1 MYIPKEFQ
9 QPDQTTAIEYMKK
22 YSFATLITASE
33 NTPRA
38 THLPFVIEEE
48 NEKIILHSHM
58 AKDNP
63 QWNDFAKGS
72 CLVVFSNPNAYIS
85 PSLYE
90 KNDNVPTWNYVA
102 VHASGNALILDSE
115 AEKIELLERM
125 ILAYEPAYFAQWK
138 TVSER
143 YKSNLFPDLV
153 AFKIHVAQLECK
165 EKLSQNRSKKER
177 EHISNSLI
185 ESQNELG
192 TIMQKKNTP

>member
-9 QPDQTTAIEYMKK
+9 QPDQATAIEYMKT
-22 YSFATLITASE
+22 YSFATLITASD

-38 THLPFVIEEE
+38 THLPFVIEVE
-48 NEKIILHSHM
+48 NENIILHSHM

-63 QWNDFAKGS
+63 QWEEFAKGS

-102 VHASGNALILDSE
+102 VHASGKAVIMDSE

-125 ILAYEPAYFAQWK
+125 IQTYEPEYLEQWK

-153 AFKIHVAQLECK
+153 AFKIHVTQLECK

-177 EHISNSLI
+177 ENITHSLL

-192 TIMQKKNTP
+192 SIMQKKDNP

>member
-22 YSFATLITASE
+22 YSFATLITATE

-38 THLPFVIEEE
+38 THLPFVIEVE
-48 NEKIILHSHM
+48 NDNIILHSHM

-63 QWNDFAKGS
+63 QWEEFAKSS

-102 VHASGNALILDSE
+102 VHASGKAEILDSE
-115 AEKIELLERM
+115 TEKIALLERM
-125 ILAYEPAYFAQWK
+125 IQTYEPEYFAQWK

-153 AFKIHVAQLECK
+153 AFKIQVSQLECK
-165 EKLSQNRSKKER
+165 EKLSQNRTRKER
-177 EHISNSLI
+177 ENIVQSLI
-185 ESQNELG
+185 ETQNELG
-192 TIMQKKNTP
+192 QIMKEKDNP

>member
-9 QPDQTTAIEYMKK
+9 QPNQITAIEYMKT
-22 YSFATLITASE
+22 YSFATLITAYK

-48 NEKIILHSHM
+48 NEKIILHSHI

-63 QWNDFAKGS
+63 QWTDFANS
-72 CLVVFSNPNAYIS
+72 LCLVVFSNPNAYIS

-90 KNDNVPTWNYVA
+90 KNDNVPTWNYIA

-125 ILAYEPAYFAQWK
+125 IQTYEPEYFEQWK

-153 AFKIHVAQLECK
+153 AFKIHVSQLECK
-165 EKLSQNRSKKER
+165 EKLSQNKSKKER
-177 EHISNSLI
+177 EHIFNSLI
-185 ESQNELG
+185 ESKNELG
-192 TIMQKKNTP
+192 TIMQKKNIP

>member
-9 QPDQTTAIEYMKK
+9 QPNQSTAIEYMKT
-22 YSFATLITASE
+22 YSFATLITAAE

-38 THLPFVIEEE
+38 THLPFVIEAE

-58 AKDNP
+58 AKNNP
-63 QWNDFAKGS
+63 QWEEFAKGS

-102 VHASGNALILDSE
+102 VHASGKAEIIE
-115 AEKIELLERM
+115 TEKEKIALLERM
-125 ILAYEPAYFAQWK
+125 IQTYEPDYFEQWK

-153 AFKIHVAQLECK
+153 AFKIHVTQLECK
-165 EKLSQNRSKKER
+165 EKLSQNRSRKER
-177 EHISNSLI
+177 ENIVQSLS
-185 ESQNELG
+185 ETQNELG
-192 TIMQKKNTP
+192 KIMQKKDNL

>member
-9 QPDQTTAIEYMKK
+9 QPIQTIAIEYMKT
-22 YSFATLITASE
+22 YSFATLITASN

-38 THLPFVIEEE
+38 THLPFVIEVE
-48 NEKIILHSHM
+48 NDNITLHSHM

-63 QWNDFAKGS
+63 QWNDFANGS

-102 VHASGNALILDSE
+102 VHALGKAEIAETE
-115 AEKIELLERM
+115 AEKIALLERM
-125 ILAYEPAYFAQWK
+125 IQTYEPEYFEQWK
-138 TVSER
+138 TVSEH
-143 YKSNLFPDLV
+143 YKFNLFPDLV
-153 AFKIHVAQLECK
+153 AFKIHVSQLECK

-177 EHISNSLI
+177 EHIAQSLI
-185 ESQNELG
+185 DARNALG
-192 TIMQKKNTP
+192 EIMKNKNT

>member
-63 QWNDFAKGS
+63 QWNDFAKGP

-125 ILAYEPAYFAQWK
+125 I
-138 TVSER
+138 
-143 YKSNLFPDLV
+143 
-153 AFKIHVAQLECK
+153 H
-165 EKLSQNRSKKER
+165 
-177 EHISNSLI
+177 SL
-185 ESQNELG
+185 
-192 TIMQKKNTP
+192 